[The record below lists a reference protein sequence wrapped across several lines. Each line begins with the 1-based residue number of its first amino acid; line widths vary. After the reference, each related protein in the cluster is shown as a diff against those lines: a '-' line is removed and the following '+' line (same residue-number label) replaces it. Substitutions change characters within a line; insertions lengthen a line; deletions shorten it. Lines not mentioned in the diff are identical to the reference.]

1 MCNLN
6 DFVKD
11 NSAFLLTYTGILIYM
26 LKSRCTRIRCG
37 CISLERQPV
46 SETQINQV
54 TVITDDSGT
63 ISRPWVTACAY
74 AAPRWPHG

>member
-11 NSAFLLTYTGILIYM
+11 NSAFLLTYTGIIGSCCTGILIYM

-46 SETQINQV
+46 SDTQINEV
-54 TVITDDSGT
+54 TLDIAD
-63 ISRPWVTACAY
+63 
-74 AAPRWPHG
+74 